1 MMIILLTILQLV
13 NRLVSII
20 TFLKQTNMNKIS
32 LKQLS
37 CSGRINPVKLRSGN
51 RLPICLFI
59 ILIAGSFTG
68 TFAQK
73 VNLLAL
79 SKSDHILAIV
89 DPVTLKVI
97 AKVPVGNDP
106 HEVIASA
113 DGKTAYVSITGGGRS
128 HEIDVIDLV
137 AQKRL
142 PDIDTR
148 PLIGPHGLDFAGGKL
163 YFSAEGAKAVGRYD
177 PVTGKLDWSMGT
189 GQDRTHMVYVT
200 PDEKNVYTTNVN
212 AGTVSLLTDTLLS
225 QGPPPSGPPMQQGPP
240 PPGAG
245 GPPPMGGPRREW
257 IQTVIPVSRGSEG
270 FDVSPDGKQLWTAA
284 ADDGKIA
291 IIDLPTRKLATTLD
305 AKVNGANRLKFTP
318 DGNRVLVSSLRTGDF
333 FVFDAV
339 THKEIKRLNIGHGGA
354 GILVDADGARAF
366 VGCTG
371 DNYVAII
378 DLKKLEVIGHLDIGG
393 GPDGLAWAVKQ

>member
-1 MMIILLTILQLV
+1 
-13 NRLVSII
+13 
-20 TFLKQTNMNKIS
+20 MNKIS

-393 GPDGLAWAVKQ
+393 GPDGLAWAVKP

>member
-1 MMIILLTILQLV
+1 MIKTSQE
-13 NRLVSII
+13 
-20 TFLKQTNMNKIS
+20 KIS
-32 LKQLS
+32 GS
-37 CSGRINPVKLRSGN
+37 RNINPEKFRLGKG
-51 RLPICLFI
+51 LPIILFI
-59 ILIAGSFTG
+59 ILVTGSFTG
-68 TFAQK
+68 TFAQQ

-137 AQKRL
+137 ALKRL

-177 PVTGKLDWSMGT
+177 PATGKLDWSMGT

-200 PDEKNVYTTNVN
+200 RDEKNIYTTNVN
-212 AGTVSLLTDTLLS
+212 AGTVSLLTDTLLQ
-225 QGPPPSGPPMQQGPP
+225 QGPPPPGAPMQQGPP
-240 PPGAG
+240 PTGAG

-291 IIDLPTRKLATTLD
+291 IIDLPTRKLVTTLD
-305 AKVNGANRLKFTP
+305 AKAMGANRLKFTP
-318 DGNRVLVSSLRTGDF
+318 DGKRVLVSSLRSGDF
-333 FVFDAV
+333 FVFDAAS
-339 THKEIKRLNIGHGGA
+339 HKEIKRLNIGHGGA
-354 GILVDADGARAF
+354 GILIDADGSRAF

-393 GPDGLAWAVKQ
+393 GPDGLAWAVIP

>member
-1 MMIILLTILQLV
+1 MIKNALG
-13 NRLVSII
+13 
-20 TFLKQTNMNKIS
+20 KK
-32 LKQLS
+32 
-37 CSGRINPVKLRSGN
+37 SGYLNINPEKFRISN
-51 RLPICLFI
+51 RLPVFLFL
-59 ILIAGSFTG
+59 ILVTGSFTG
-68 TFAQK
+68 TFAQQ

-137 AQKRL
+137 TQKRL

-177 PVTGKLDWSMGT
+177 PATGMLDWSMGT

-200 PDEKNVYTTNVN
+200 RDEKNIYTTNVN
-212 AGTVSLLTDTLLS
+212 AGTVSLLTDTLLP
-225 QGPPPSGPPMQQGPP
+225 QGPPPSGATMQQGPP
-240 PPGAG
+240 PTGAG
-245 GPPPMGGPRREW
+245 GPPPMRGPRREW

-291 IIDLPTRKLATTLD
+291 IIDLPTRKLVTTLD
-305 AKVNGANRLKFTP
+305 AKAMGANRLKFTP
-318 DGNRVLVSSLRTGDF
+318 DGKQVLVSSLRTGDF
-333 FVFDAV
+333 FVFDAAS
-339 THKEIKRLNIGHGGA
+339 HNEIKRLNIGHGGA
-354 GILVDADGARAF
+354 GILVDADGSRAF

-378 DLKKLEVIGHLDIGG
+378 DLKKLKVIGHLDIGG
-393 GPDGLAWAVKQ
+393 GPDGLAWAVKP